1 MLSTSPET
9 PRPRRRGLRRFALC
23 CALLLL
29 AGVGCASEV
38 GHEPDSS
45 SEASSS
51 AEGKVGLALIVG
63 DGVALGDVHYTITN
77 AETDYAYMATVSYS
91 ALKSDGFG
99 LFLILPAATGYQL
112 DIQADL
118 LGPTGGPDGGSC
130 VGSADFDIKKDERT
144 PVAVQLHC
152 NVLDNTGSADI
163 EGKANACP
171 KIDSAAAFP
180 PKAQIEDVIV
190 LQAHAIDIDAAPSA
204 LSYSWNAELGDLGDS
219 NQPNATLVC
228 TQPGITD
235 VELTV
240 SDGDQ
245 QCNATVHFTVEC
257 VAPPP
262 KPATP

>member
-1 MLSTSPET
+1 MPSTSLHT

-29 AGVGCASEV
+29 AGVSCASEV
-38 GHEPDSS
+38 GHEPSS
-45 SEASSS
+45 AEAS
-51 AEGKVGLALIVG
+51 ANPEGKVGLALIVG
-63 DGVALGDVHYTITN
+63 DGVSLGDVHYTIIN
-77 AETDYAYMATVSYS
+77 AETDYAYMATVAYS

-99 LFLILPAATGYQL
+99 LFLILPAADGYQL

-118 LGPTGGPDGGSC
+118 LSAGGGTNGGSC
-130 VGSADFDIKKDERT
+130 VGSANFDIHEDERT
-144 PVAVQLHC
+144 PVAVALHC
-152 NVLDNTGSADI
+152 NVLDDTGSADI

-180 PKAQIEDVIV
+180 PRAQIEDVIV
-190 LQAHAIDIDAAPSA
+190 LQAHAIDVDAAPSA
-204 LSYSWNAELGDLGDS
+204 LTYSWNAELGDLGDS

-228 TQPGITD
+228 TQPGTTD

-257 VAPPP
+257 VAPPA